1 MPTKRGRLASVSI
14 LLFLLS
20 GLFLAACAER
30 RGDQEEGG
38 GAGPGESPGAQ
49 PLSAEAH
56 DFLDRGNDA
65 QREGRYGDALALY
78 RQAME
83 LAPDHPVPQFGV
95 YMAATAVGDSAL
107 ADSLRAKLEVSSPDL
122 LEMMHPGGG
131 MGGGMGREMAPG
143 LPPGADPHRSVLPPG
158 HPGTG

>member
-1 MPTKRGRLASVSI
+1 MKIRTSMNGVSALLLVGSLA
-14 LLFLLS
+14 
-20 GLFLAACAER
+20 LAACEG
-30 RGDQEEGG
+30 RGGD
-38 GAGPGESPGAQ
+38 GPGAEPGASPAAQ
-49 PLSAEAH
+49 PLSEEAH
-56 DFLDRGNDA
+56 EFLDRGNDA
-65 QREGRYGDALALY
+65 QREGRYADALALY

-95 YMAATAVGDSAL
+95 YMAATALGDSAL
-107 ADSLRAKLEVSSPDL
+107 ADSLRATLEVSSPDL